1 MKQDKISVHIVYYNP
16 NKNKKKKIKLKKVC
30 FSYLSLT
37 KKTEIFVHTV
47 NKNKDLNNKRIKFIF
62 HNLKNK
68 HPHMLTWV
76 CRKLMF
82 RQRNKF
88 DFFIYGEDDI
98 IFTKKNFNYW
108 LKYKDICIKNNYNL
122 GFLRVETRDKDKKLI
137 SSDQIKKIKYFCK
150 IKNKFFAKLENPNYS
165 IWIFDR
171 SEFKKFTNT
180 KYWRFKFKIKTIS
193 GVLLIREMAAIGWHS
208 EIMDRYKATL
218 IPFNIKKKLDEN
230 SFIKHI
236 SNNYANNPA
245 GCFGTL
251 SVDKIFEKNLKYF
264 YPNSKFY
271 KLYNKLTYL
280 IYYIFRF
287 NFKRVKKKFIEY
299 F

>member
-1 MKQDKISVHIVYYNP
+1 MKQNKISVHIVYYNP
-16 NKNKKKKIKLKKVC
+16 TGDRKKIIKLKKVC
-30 FSYLSLT
+30 LSYLSLT
-37 KKTEIFVHTV
+37 KKTQIFVHTV
-47 NKNKDLNNKRIKFIF
+47 NKSKELNNKRIKFIF
-62 HNLKNK
+62 HTLKGK

-76 CRKLMF
+76 CRELMF
-82 RQRNKF
+82 KQRDKF

-98 IFTKKNFNYW
+98 IFTKKNFYYW

-150 IKNKFFAKLENPNYS
+150 IKNKLFAKLENPNYS
-165 IWIFDR
+165 IWIYDR
-171 SEFKKFTNT
+171 NEFKKFINT

-208 EIMDRYKATL
+208 EIMNRYKATL
-218 IPFNIKKKLDEN
+218 IPFNKKEKLNKN

-245 GCFGTL
+245 GLHGTL

-264 YPNSKFY
+264 YPTNNFY
-271 KLYNKLTYL
+271 KLFKKLRYF
-280 IYYIFRF
+280 IYSIFRF
-287 NFKRVKKKFIEY
+287 NFKKLKKTFI
-299 F
+299 